1 MKRTLLIVLGI
12 ICVAAVLFTNAA
24 GKMNSDIFTYE
35 VGEYVEGFSL
45 KNVDGNQVSLSDYD
59 DGKGVIVIFTC
70 NTCPYAKMYEDR
82 IIDLDKKYAEKGFP
96 VVAIMPNDEIKVPG
110 DSFEEMQ
117 KRSKTKNY
125 SFPYL
130 KDETQEVAK
139 AFGATKTPHVFVL
152 NKVANKYRVEYIGAI
167 DNNPKSESNV
177 SQKYV
182 ENAVDALLSGEK
194 VEKTS
199 AAAVGC
205 TIKWSES

>member
-82 IIDLDKKYAEKGFP
+82 IIELDKKYAEKGFP

-152 NKVANKYRVEYIGAI
+152 NKVDNKYRVEYIGAI

-194 VEKTS
+194 VSKTS